1 MWARVFQPAQTSGGG
16 VQDPA
21 WSPDGRRLA
30 FSFLDQIWTADQDG
44 GHARPLVPN
53 GIGSERNPAWSP
65 DGKSIAF
72 AEDAGTGF
80 AIVVAAV
87 GGGATTKISG
97 DGEARWP
104 AWTRDGRVLFSRR
117 QADRWRLFAATLDGG
132 SPVPLFSDGEEDDQR
147 QVSVSTD
154 GKRIAFVSDRE
165 SDDGDLDLWVADLP
179 AGGSARGRRT
189 RVARIRGDEASPSW
203 APDGSRLVFFA
214 VRDGAPGVW
223 VTAVD
228 PGARRPAEAP
238 VLVSRVGGTPA
249 WSPDG
254 RRIAIA
260 DLPPADPAYNGNPLR
275 NQEEPPPLFTEA
287 YRLRIVDAPLPV
299 DSGTRSIAPPKLPA
313 GRFTVAFDRVWETL
327 RRLYYADGPGAP
339 VWAALKDKYRA
350 AAGAAKDEAQ
360 FETVVDA
367 MVGEQPLIKP
377 AVTSRRAIVVS
388 GHPLASRAGSAVLE
402 RGGNIVDAAIAVSF
416 ALGVV
421 EPDASGIGGDGMALL
436 YLKGMSEPVVIDYKD
451 QTPSHATRDNPLLE
465 RAAADG
471 PAAANIPGVVAGLD
485 YLYRTYASKKIAW
498 ADLIAPAIR
507 HADDGYELDAA
518 LPTTIAEGRRYF
530 AKYSAAAAD
539 LPAGGT
545 GAAGRRAVRE
555 QGLRRDAAGDRVGG
569 RVGVLSR
576 QHRPAH
582 RRRHVA
588 ERRADH
594 PR

>member
-1 MWARVFQPAQTSGGG
+1 MLNSRVRGLGASRSATGRLRGIAVAIAVATLIGGPSLWARVFQPAQTSSGG

-72 AEDAGTGF
+72 AQDAGTGF

-87 GGGATTKISG
+87 GGGAATKISG

-104 AWTRDGRVLFSRR
+104 AWTRDGRILFSRR

-132 SPVPLFSDGEEDDQR
+132 SPVPLFPDGEEDDQR

-179 AGGSARGRRT
+179 AGGSARGRGT

-228 PGARRPAEAP
+228 PGARRPAEMP

-313 GRFTVAFDRVWETL
+313 GRFIVAFDRVWETL
-327 RRLYYADGPGAP
+327 RRLYYTDGAGAP
-339 VWAALKDKYRA
+339 VWAALKDKYRG

-360 FETVVDA
+360 FETVLDA

-465 RAAADG
+465 RAASG
-471 PAAANIPGVVAGLD
+471 WSCGREHPRCGG
-485 YLYRTYASKKIAW
+485 RT
-498 ADLIAPAIR
+498 R
-507 HADDGYELDAA
+507 
-518 LPTTIAEGRRYF
+518 LPV
-530 AKYSAAAAD
+530 SH
-539 LPAGGT
+539 
-545 GAAGRRAVRE
+545 VCE
-555 QGLRRDAAGDRVGG
+555 QEDRVG
-569 RVGVLSR
+569 
-576 QHRPAH
+576 
-582 RRRHVA
+582 
-588 ERRADH
+588 RADRPGDP